1 MPHIDAVWKRVI
13 AHQGEYFYQI
23 RGKEFTY
30 SVNTSALT
38 PSTTNRNLPKCD
50 FESALA
56 FVPLQNT
63 VPLQNL
69 QGPSYIYAIL
79 MDIRIRQTEW

>member
-1 MPHIDAVWKRVI
+1 MPHIEVVWQRVV
-13 AHQGEYFYQI
+13 AHQGEDFHQI

-30 SVNTSALT
+30 SVSASTLT

-56 FVPLQNT
+56 FVPLENT

-79 MDIRIRQTEW
+79 MDKRIRQTDW